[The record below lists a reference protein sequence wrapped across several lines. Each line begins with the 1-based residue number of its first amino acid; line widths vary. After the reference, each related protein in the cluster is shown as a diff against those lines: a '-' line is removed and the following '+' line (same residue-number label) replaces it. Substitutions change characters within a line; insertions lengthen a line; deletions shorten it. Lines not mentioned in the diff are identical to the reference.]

1 MYLLS
6 HQYDF
11 VNMILESL
19 NNHNYAVVTGNSGCG
34 KSFSFRWMCENIAT
48 CNYEKILILDSDYF
62 NEEQD
67 YFPFKKALY
76 SKENI
81 GEHYVKQGAVEVA
94 KDTPLVGNFVSFIVG
109 SILKT
114 NTLNNVDV
122 FNDEER
128 IIINYIKKELRNKKS
143 FVICDNIHWWDR
155 RSLNLLMNLINFNIL
170 PSNIKFVFSLT
181 CNQEG
186 ENNKLIE
193 KLLNVI
199 DTELLKFPVL
209 SYMQFKKYL
218 LAETQH
224 SLSEKQIELLY
235 NLVDGHLKVFF
246 EVVKEIKENSFDF
259 SSSFESNVTYLKS
272 LLNRR
277 LKECGASGKQIIEIL
292 EYASIIGICFSE
304 FELYKLTDYTKSKI
318 KDIIEKS
325 KQLKLTENNY
335 DTEDYRFAHD
345 IIREIFKM
353 RVDESHIDY
362 YRKMSLCVKEIKPS
376 QYHRR
381 AKYMALSKNNAEAE
395 ILFCLEMIAQL
406 RVYGNISETLLEE
419 TKYIL
424 NDSHKKYI
432 DLMSK
437 AYNAYHKKSY
447 DLTLR
452 FLNLILGCYSCE
464 LIAERDIL
472 KLGCYSKKLASDEIA
487 LEIDKLNEKRTLC
500 LENNEKEI
508 FERYT
513 HALIT
518 AYSHLGQI
526 LIAKE
531 LEEEVLMSLGKRIDF
546 DKGAKNRLHTIMR
559 NANAIHG
566 IDTSIVFVKQ
576 ARDFFGKINE
586 NGEYSDIKQYYTSLI
601 NYSAV
606 LIMQGEFTKAYNE
619 TIKAFN
625 LEKENGD
632 IVFPRPQILRNN
644 FIISGVFDG
653 QIIPSDAI
661 DMYKDILTRLP
672 GILAE
677 KIFYTSNLSIM
688 YAINNQPDI
697 ALHLLINETRNHNVM
712 SDKEGLYK
720 YRVETNCAIFQYLIG
735 NHEGA
740 LIKLHQQENCLNRL
754 INGSYFQKKNDVM
767 IDIMES
773 SQIYD
778 GNSWLSAVH
787 AKCPEFQG
795 KPWRYFGK
803 GYAFAAL
810 CDWGI

>member
-1 MYLLS
+1 M
-6 HQYDF
+6 
-11 VNMILESL
+11 VLESL
-19 NNHNYAVVTGNSGCG
+19 NNHNFVIVTGNSGCG
-34 KSFSFRWMCENIAT
+34 KSFSFRWICENVAT
-48 CNYEKILILDSDYF
+48 YDYEKILILDSDYF

-114 NTLNNVDV
+114 NTVNNIDV
-122 FNDEER
+122 FNEEER

-143 FVICDNIHWWDR
+143 FVICDNVHWWDR
-155 RSLNLLMNLINFNIL
+155 RSLNLLTNLIKFNIF
-170 PSNIKFVFSLT
+170 PSNIKFVISLT
-181 CNQEG
+181 LNQG
-186 ENNKLIE
+186 STNNKLIQN
-193 KLLNVI
+193 LINDI
-199 DTELLKFPVL
+199 DAESIEFPIF
-209 SYMQFKKYL
+209 SYLQFKKYL

-246 EVVKEIKENSFDF
+246 EVVREIKENSFDF

-277 LKECGASGKQIIEIL
+277 LKECGASGEQIIEIL

-304 FELYKLTDYTKSKI
+304 FELYKLTDYTKSVI
-318 KDIIEKS
+318 KGIIEKS
-325 KQLKLTENNY
+325 KQLKLTENSY
-335 DTEDYRFAHD
+335 DTEEYRFAHD

-353 RVDESHIDY
+353 RVDENHIDY

-381 AKYMALSKNNAEAE
+381 AKYMALSKNNADAE

-406 RVYGNISETLLEE
+406 RVYGNISESLLEE

-424 NDSHKKYI
+424 NDSHKEYM

-447 DLTLR
+447 DLVLQ

-464 LIAERDIL
+464 LVAERDIL
-472 KLGCYSKKLASDEIA
+472 RLGCYSKKLATDEIA

-500 LENNEKEI
+500 LKNNEKEL

-526 LIAKE
+526 SKARE
-531 LEEEVLMSLGKRIDF
+531 LEEEVLMSLAKRMDF
-546 DKGAKNRLHTIMR
+546 DKGARNRLHTIKR
-559 NANAIHG
+559 NANAIHE
-566 IDTSIVFVKQ
+566 IDTSIIFVKQ
-576 ARDFFGKINE
+576 ARDFFGKTNE

-606 LIMQGEFTKAYNE
+606 LIMQGEFSEAYDE

-625 LEKENGD
+625 LEKDNND
-632 IVFPRPQILRNN
+632 IFFPRPQILRNN
-644 FIISGVFDG
+644 FIISGVLSG
-653 QIIPSDAI
+653 KIMPSDAI
-661 DMYKDILTRLP
+661 DLYKGILTRLP

-688 YAINNQPDI
+688 YAINNEPDI
-697 ALHLLINETRNHNVM
+697 ALRLLINETRNHNVK

-720 YRVETNCAIFQYLIG
+720 YRVETNCAIFEYLIG
-735 NHEGA
+735 NYENA
-740 LIKLHQQENCLNRL
+740 ITKLNQQEKDLCRL
-754 INGSYFQKKNDVM
+754 INGSYFKKKNDVM
-767 IDIMES
+767 IDIMKT
-773 SQIYD
+773 SQVYD
-778 GNSWLSAVH
+778 GHSWLSVVQ